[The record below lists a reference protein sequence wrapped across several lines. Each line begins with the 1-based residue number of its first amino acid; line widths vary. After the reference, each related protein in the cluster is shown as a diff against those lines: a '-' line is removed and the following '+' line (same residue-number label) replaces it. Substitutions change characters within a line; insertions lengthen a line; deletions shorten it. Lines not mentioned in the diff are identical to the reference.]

1 MRFPDSRPPQHV
13 AQWLR
18 HTPMT
23 EPGALAAEFET
34 LPSDVA
40 SLNRI
45 AQGLLV
51 HSEWL
56 SAYGLDARTFGP
68 VSRATLPVS
77 ERLGGLLKLDRLSL
91 RAARAPANRSAGT
104 CRDFALT
111 LSSFLRAKGAP
122 ARLRCGFAGY
132 LTDGWEDHWVCEYW
146 DGQKEEWRLSDPQ
159 LDEIT
164 RARCAVNFDPVR
176 YAARCLLDRRRSVVA
191 VSSRGRG
198 PGSFRTRRRE
208 GALVHRGERRS

>member
-1 MRFPDSRPPQHV
+1 MRFPDGRPAQHV

-23 EPGALAAEFET
+23 EPGALALEFEK

-56 SAYGLDARTFGP
+56 PAYGIDSDTVRP
-68 VSRATLPVS
+68 VSRATLPVR
-77 ERLGGLLKLDRLSL
+77 ERLGELLKLDRLSL
-91 RAARAPANRSAGT
+91 RATRAPANRSAGT

-111 LSSFLRAKGAP
+111 LCSFLRAKGAP
-122 ARLRCGFAGY
+122 ARLRCGFAAY
-132 LTDGWEDHWVCEYW
+132 LTRWMGRPL
-146 DGQKEEWRLSDPQ
+146 GLRILGPTK
-159 LDEIT
+159 
-164 RARCAVNFDPVR
+164 
-176 YAARCLLDRRRSVVA
+176 RSVA
-191 VSSRGRG
+191 
-198 PGSFRTRRRE
+198 
-208 GALVHRGERRS
+208 A

>member
-1 MRFPDSRPPQHV
+1 MRFPDSRPAQHV

-23 EPGALAAEFET
+23 EPGALASEFEK

-56 SAYGLDARTFGP
+56 SAYGLDAHTVRP

-77 ERLGGLLKLDRLSL
+77 DAPR
-91 RAARAPANRSAGT
+91 RAVEAGQAEPARGARAGEQIGRHLSRL
-104 CRDFALT
+104 CSDAL
-111 LSSFLRAKGAP
+111 L
-122 ARLRCGFAGY
+122 
-132 LTDGWEDHWVCEYW
+132 
-146 DGQKEEWRLSDPQ
+146 
-159 LDEIT
+159 
-164 RARCAVNFDPVR
+164 
-176 YAARCLLDRRRSVVA
+176 
-191 VSSRGRG
+191 VSSR
-198 PGSFRTRRRE
+198 
-208 GALVHRGERRS
+208 